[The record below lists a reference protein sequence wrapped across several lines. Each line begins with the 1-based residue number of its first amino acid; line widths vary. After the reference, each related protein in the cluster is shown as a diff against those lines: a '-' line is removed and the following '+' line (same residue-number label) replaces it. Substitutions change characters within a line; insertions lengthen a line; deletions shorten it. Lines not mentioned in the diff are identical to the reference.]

1 MDTGKYR
8 HKIELM
14 TPQCVNIHVWVINEI
29 LVKFQ
34 LILSKIYVSVLFIVT
49 KCSVGTDIPGM

>member
-14 TPQCVNIHVWVINEI
+14 TPQCVNIHGWVINEI

-34 LILSKIYVSVLFIVT
+34 LILNKIYVSVLFNSEIT
-49 KCSVGTDIPGM
+49 

>member
-8 HKIELM
+8 HKIGLM
-14 TPQCVNIHVWVINEI
+14 TPQCVNIHGWVINEM

-34 LILSKIYVSVLFIVT
+34 LTLSKIHVSVFFLVS
-49 KCSVGTDIPGM
+49 KCSVGIDISGM